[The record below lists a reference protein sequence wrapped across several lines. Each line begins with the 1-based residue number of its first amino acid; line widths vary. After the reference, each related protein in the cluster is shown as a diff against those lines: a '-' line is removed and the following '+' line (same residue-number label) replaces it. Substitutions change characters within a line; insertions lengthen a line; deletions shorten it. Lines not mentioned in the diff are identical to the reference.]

1 MKKLNIMLV
10 DDSTTTTKKMAQMV
24 AEMGHEVIEVAVDGK
39 DAIRKY
45 PTACPDIV
53 TMDITMPNM
62 SGVEATRG
70 ILAEHPDALIIIVTS
85 HGQENMVVDS
95 IEAGAKGYILKPI
108 KPEIFEKTIERVF
121 EKYSHAKTNS

>member
-1 MKKLNIMLV
+1 MKKLNIMIV
-10 DDSTTTTKKMAQMV
+10 DDSRTTIKKMAQMV
-24 AEMGHEVIEVAVDGK
+24 AEMGHEVIEVALAGK
-39 DAIRKY
+39 DAIGKY
-45 PTACPDIV
+45 HTARPDIV
-53 TMDITMPNM
+53 TMDITLPDM
-62 SGVEATRG
+62 SGVDVTKA

-121 EKYSHAKTNS
+121 EKYSNVKIN

>member
-1 MKKLNIMLV
+1 MKKLKIMIV

-24 AEMGHEVIEVAVDGK
+24 AAMGHEVIEVAVDGK
-39 DAIRKY
+39 DAIGKY
-45 PTACPDIV
+45 HTACPDIV
-53 TMDITMPNM
+53 TMDITMPDM
-62 SGVEATRG
+62 SGVDATRA

-121 EKYSHAKTNS
+121 EKYSNVKTD